1 MGSLLLWLVTALQG
15 IVLPLIEYFGKRAA
29 IWATVVTAFVALTA
43 VLASVM
49 QNAIASASSSFSDD
63 TMGVTYYVGLILP
76 SNFSLC
82 VTILINVTLAKMSYE
97 YMTKVYGLSKT

>member
-43 VLASVM
+43 VLATAM
-49 QNAIASASSSFSDD
+49 QSAIASASSSFVDD
-63 TMGVTYYVGLILP
+63 TLGLSYYAGMILP

-82 VTILINVTLAKMSYE
+82 VTILINVSLAKMSYE